1 MMSSSQTQKCE
12 QLYQSLLQKEY
23 PVFRDIPLAPFTA
36 FATGGNADLL
46 LLPRRQEELFCALEL
61 CEQLELPLSVL
72 GGGANVLV
80 SDAGIRGAVL
90 SLRALQQTEWRGW
103 ELQAEA
109 GWDMS
114 ALCRAAARRSAGG
127 LHYFYGMPGSLG
139 GALYMNARCYGGEI
153 SQLVQSVLCIPRSNK
168 GNNRPNKRQ
177 NHSSEAGPEQF
188 ERQGYYRCSD
198 LQWVELSTLDWDYK
212 YSHFQRDSAHRLCG
226 ALIVAARLQLREQ
239 SRESLEREMQNFLE
253 DRIVKGHFRAPCGGS
268 FFKNNRAFGAP
279 TGQLIDSLG
288 LKGTRLGRAQLAPW
302 HGNIIINTG
311 WASAAEIWGLAC
323 RVRRAVELR
332 MGFMLEAEI
341 QRLGEW
347 AGEKRTQNA

>member
-1 MMSSSQTQKCE
+1 M
-12 QLYQSLLQKEY
+12 
-23 PVFRDIPLAPFTA
+23 
-36 FATGGNADLL
+36 L
-46 LLPRRQEELFCALEL
+46 LLPRTQDELFWALEL
-61 CEQLELPLSVL
+61 CEQLKLPLSVL

-80 SDAGIRGAVL
+80 SDSGIRGVVL
-90 SLRALQQTEWRGW
+90 SLRALQQTKWHGW

-114 ALCRAAARRSAGG
+114 QLCREAAQHEAGG

-153 SQLVQSVLCIPRSNK
+153 SQLVNKVLCIPRSPLCSPPR
-168 GNNRPNKRQ
+168 NNRPA
-177 NHSSEAGPEQF
+177 HSCEPDRSKLDENNARDLENQTDF
-188 ERQGYYRCSD
+188 DRQGYYRCSD
-198 LQWVELSTLDWDYK
+198 LQWIEFSALDWAYK
-212 YSHFQRDSAHRLCG
+212 YSHFQWGSGHPLSG
-226 ALIVAARLQLREQ
+226 ALIIAARLYLREQ
-239 SRESLEREMQNFLE
+239 SQESLEREMQNFLE

-323 RVRRAVELR
+323 RVHQTVQLR
-332 MGFMLEAEI
+332 TGYALEAEI
-341 QRLGEW
+341 QRLGAW
-347 AGEKRTQNA
+347 H